1 MRAVVLREVDGELAV
16 ESVPDP
22 DGAVVEVRAA
32 GVNFAD
38 VLVRRGRYPQM
49 PEFPHVLGAEVAG
62 ELDGRRVAAL
72 ARAGGYAE
80 RVAVDPGW
88 VFSLPEGASFA
99 EGAAL
104 LTTYL
109 TAYIPLVRQSLVTE
123 DSTVLVHAGAGG
135 VGTAAIQ
142 LAKHLG
148 AHVVATASSEKKRAF
163 AGEIGADDT
172 RAYDDLDGVRV
183 DVVVDPVGGELFA
196 RSLLLLNPSGWIVAV
211 GYAGGAWADVSPALL
226 VGRNVGVKGVYLGRL
241 MQLDPD
247 FVRECALELVQMWE
261 RGEIRPV
268 VGARFPLERAADA
281 HALIEARESVGKVV
295 LEP

>member
-1 MRAVVLREVDGELAV
+1 VRAIVLREVGGELAL
-16 ESVPDP
+16 EDVPEP
-22 DGAVVEVRAA
+22 EGEAVDVRAA

-49 PEFPHVLGAEVAG
+49 PDLPHVLGGEVAG

-72 ARAGGYAE
+72 TRAGAYAE
-80 RVAVDPGW
+80 RVAVDPHW
-88 VFSLPEGASFA
+88 VFELPSGAGFA

-109 TAYIPLVRQSLVTE
+109 TAYIPLVRQGLVS
-123 DSTVLVHAGAGG
+123 DGSSVLVHAGAGG

-148 AHVVATASSEKKRAF
+148 AQVVATASTERKREF
-163 AGEIGADDT
+163 ARSVGADDA
-172 RAYDDLDGVRV
+172 RGYDDLDDIRV

-211 GYAGGAWADVSPALL
+211 GYAGGAWEDVNPALI
-226 VGRNVGVKGVYLGRL
+226 VGRNVGVKGVFLGRL
-241 MQLDPD
+241 MQLAPV
-247 FVRECALELVQMWE
+247 FVRDCGLEVVAMWE
-261 RGEIRPV
+261 RGEIAPV

-281 HALIEARESVGKVV
+281 HALMEARENVGKVV